1 MQRWLELLAVLVV
14 TVSVIGLVA
23 ARLGMFNAAPIWVS
37 GILLAY
43 GYHCWTACSPRLSLC
58 LVPTWHVIAV
68 VGIGL
73 LFRLSPYAWI
83 LGGQDQGVY
92 VNMAM
97 ELAHTGG
104 IDTVH
109 DILAQIIDPIIR

>member
-1 MQRWLELLAVLVV
+1 MEQPRSTYAAMRENVSAGLDMQRWLELLAVLVV

-68 VGIGL
+68 RSEERRVGKECVSKC
-73 LFRLSPYAWI
+73 RSWW
-83 LGGQDQGVY
+83 
-92 VNMAM
+92 
-97 ELAHTGG
+97 
-104 IDTVH
+104 
-109 DILAQIIDPIIR
+109 